1 MMSAKIFSKS
11 VCRIEKDKKE
21 VVSAKK
27 VFPGDSIKI
36 YFSDGVLKATV
47 TEKEEGGPSF

>member
-1 MMSAKIFSKS
+1 MTIHEFGKDNKQIVSSKNVS
-11 VCRIEKDKKE
+11 VGDAIE
-21 VVSAKK
+21 
-27 VFPGDSIKI
+27 I